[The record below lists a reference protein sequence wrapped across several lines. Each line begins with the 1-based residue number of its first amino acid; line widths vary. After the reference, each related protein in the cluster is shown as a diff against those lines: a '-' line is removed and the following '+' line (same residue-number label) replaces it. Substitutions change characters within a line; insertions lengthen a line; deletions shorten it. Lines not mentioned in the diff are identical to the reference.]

1 MRNMYVSRMKSICVL
16 LAIAIFLSPVSAS
29 ADLRLFTIG
38 SGDLSGGYFAT
49 ARAICKA
56 FNASDDSLRRCTPEP
71 TVGSIYNLSVLRS
84 GELDFALVQSDW
96 QRAAYEGSGLFSE
109 FGPMRD
115 LRSVISLYPETITIL
130 ASPNS
135 GIARSADLAGRTV
148 DIGRPSSGRHATVR
162 NMLSQ
167 MGLDI
172 DFFGAVR
179 EYEAGYAITELCED
193 RIDAAIFV
201 VGHPNNIVAN
211 TLENCDASIIPL
223 AGPNVDRMEDQQKD
237 YQKVRI
243 DLGLYGM
250 DAEGID
256 SLAVIATLV
265 TRASIEND
273 LVADL
278 VQAIRGEMDNLTGS
292 FPLLRNLD
300 WHISSGRG
308 LTAPQHPGAARALST
323 EPD

>member
-1 MRNMYVSRMKSICVL
+1 MGNMYVSRMKSICVL

-115 LRSVISLYPETITIL
+115 LRSVISLYPETVTIL

-135 GIARSADLAGRTV
+135 GIEKSADLAGKTV
-148 DIGRPSSGRHATVR
+148 DIGRPSSGTNATVR
-162 NMLSQ
+162 NMLRQ
-167 MGLDI
+167 MGLGI
-172 DFFGAVR
+172 DFFGDVR
-179 EYEAGYAITELCED
+179 EYEDGYSISELCAD
-193 RIDAAIFV
+193 RIDASIFV
-201 VGHPNNIVAN
+201 VGHPNDIVSSI
-211 TLENCDASIIPL
+211 LESCDASIIPL
-223 AGPNVDRMEDQQKD
+223 AGPNVDRLHDEKKD
-237 YQKVRI
+237 YQKVLI
-243 DLGLYGM
+243 DLGLYGI
-250 DAEGID
+250 DKQGVD
-256 SLAVIATLV
+256 SLAVVATLV
-265 TRASIEND
+265 TRAAVDND

-278 VQAIRGEMDNLTGS
+278 VQAIRANMDELTGS
-292 FPLLRNLD
+292 VPLLRNLD
-300 WHISSGRG
+300 WHVSSGRG
-308 LTAPQHPGAARALST
+308 LTAPQHPGAAKALSA